1 MAARQSAPSPGTRPP
16 EAALRD
22 TVEALVA
29 IDRPPNSPGEREAAE
44 WIAARLQRAECSAS
58 IEEETSYESYARPLA
73 GLSALG
79 AAAGLIALGR
89 RGRAAA
95 AVAAG
100 AVAAAMADDISNG
113 PRLFRRATMSQ
124 KPTWNVVAQTGD
136 PDAARTLLLL
146 AHHDAAPTG
155 LAFDQ
160 TLQRWL
166 AEAFPGIVERI
177 DTGIPQWW
185 PVVASPALVALG
197 AATARRGLAI
207 AGLAGCVLATAAF
220 ADIARS
226 PITPGA
232 NDNLSGVACLVAIAH
247 ALREQPVSGLRVL
260 LVSCGSEETLQGG
273 IRSFAARHFPGLDR
287 ERTWVLNFDTVG
299 SPELILLEGEG
310 PLVMEDYHARSFRD
324 LVARA
329 AERVDVPLRRGMRAR
344 SSTDSVIPSRAGY
357 PTATLA
363 SMDRHK
369 ALSNYHQMTD
379 TPENLDYGTVAS
391 AVAVVTTLKL
401 EPGKY
406 RSR

>member
-1 MAARQSAPSPGTRPP
+1 MAATQPAPSPATRPP
-16 EAALRD
+16 HVGLRE

-29 IDRPPNSPGEREAAE
+29 IERRPTSPGEREAAG
-44 WIAARLQRAECSAS
+44 WIASRLQRAGCRTR
-58 IEEETSYESYARPLA
+58 IEEERSYASYARPLA

-79 AAAGLIALGR
+79 AAAGVLALGR

-95 AVAAG
+95 AAMGAAI
-100 AVAAAMADDISNG
+100 AVAMADDISNG
-113 PRLFRRATMSQ
+113 PRVFRRATMRQ
-124 KPTWNVVAQTGD
+124 KPTWNVVAEAGD
-136 PDAARTLLLL
+136 PQAERTLVLL

-160 TLQRWL
+160 SFQRWL

-177 DTGIPQWW
+177 DTALPQWW
-185 PVVASPALVALG
+185 PVVASPGLVALG
-197 AATARRGLAI
+197 AATGRRGLAV
-207 AGLAGCVLATAAF
+207 AGVAGCALATAAF

-226 PITPGA
+226 PVTPGA
-232 NDNLSGVACLVAIAH
+232 NDNLSGVACLVAVAQ
-247 ALREQPVSGLRVL
+247 ALRDEPIAGLRVL

-273 IRSFAARHFPGLDR
+273 IRPFAARHFPQLDR
-287 ERTWVLNFDTVG
+287 DRTWVLNLDTVG

-329 AERVDVPLRRGMRAR
+329 AERADAPLRRGMRAR

-363 SMDRHK
+363 SMNRHK

-379 TPENLDYGTVAS
+379 TPENLDYATVAG
-391 AVAVVTTLKL
+391 AVAVAGEVIRELAAR
-401 EPGKY
+401 G
-406 RSR
+406 

>member
-1 MAARQSAPSPGTRPP
+1 MAAEPP
-16 EAALRD
+16 ASTTETTPQEADLRA
-22 TVEALVA
+22 TVEALAAV
-29 IDRPPNSPGEREAAE
+29 DRAPNSPGEREAAE
-44 WIAARLQRAECSAS
+44 WIAARLERAGCTAR
-58 IEEETSYESYARPLA
+58 IEEERSYESYARPLA

-79 AAAGLIALGR
+79 AAAGLIALTR

-95 AVAAG
+95 AVGAA
-100 AVAAAMADDISNG
+100 AIAAAMADDISNG
-113 PRLFRRATMSQ
+113 PRLFRRVTMHQ
-124 KPTWNVVAQTGD
+124 KPTWNVVAEAGD
-136 PDAARTLLLL
+136 RDADRTLVLL

-160 TLQRWL
+160 TFQRAL

-197 AATARRGLAI
+197 AATARRGFARV
-207 AGLAGCVLATAAF
+207 GLVGCLLATAAF
-220 ADIARS
+220 ADIASS
-226 PITPGA
+226 PVSPGA
-232 NDNLSGVACLVAIAH
+232 NDNLTGVASLAAVAE
-247 ALREQPVSGLRVL
+247 ALRDEPVPGLRVL

-273 IRSFAARHFPGLDR
+273 IRSFAARHFPALDR

-324 LVARA
+324 QVARV
-329 AERVDVPLRRGMRAR
+329 AERAGVPMRRGMRAR

-379 TPENLDYGTVAS
+379 TPENVDYRTVS
-391 AVAVVTTLKL
+391 RAVALAHAL
-401 EPGKY
+401 IRELAAPG
-406 RSR
+406 